1 MIFEKKNK
9 QNISSRGN
17 DEAWMVCKAGTSWIF
32 NEERGRGQHAGHQI
46 CSLSPFSVPTIPVPL
61 PYLALQSG
69 DPVLLLGSEAPCF
82 SQFLG
87 AEAGWWEE
95 NCRCIFQSGS
105 FLRITAAS
113 SLSGWKWTLNGTHF
127 TSYLGIYLIFTEL
140 LVSLILHWQKSDC
153 WDYSLFTTSL
163 KEATWLAWGW
173 PIY

>member
-32 NEERGRGQHAGHQI
+32 SQWRKREGPACGSSN
-46 CSLSPFSVPTIPVPL
+46 LFSEPIQCAHHSVPL

-69 DPVLLLGSEAPCF
+69 DPVLLLGSETPCF

-105 FLRITAAS
+105 FLRNTAAS

-153 WDYSLFTTSL
+153 WDYSLFTT
-163 KEATWLAWGW
+163 AWKR
-173 PIY
+173 PPD